1 MCDNCVCVCV
11 CERVSDS
18 NQSSKYTQSLVV
30 REEGMRVNLIF
41 GATVPL
47 QAFANW
53 KEMTEILTKRVH
65 LTSNSW
71 AYINKH
77 YNPDHAEEKKNT
89 QGFQ

>member
-1 MCDNCVCVCV
+1 M
-11 CERVSDS
+11 
-18 NQSSKYTQSLVV
+18 
-30 REEGMRVNLIF
+30 NLIF

-77 YNPDHAEEKKNT
+77 YNLDHAKEKKKHPRVSVRIMKGHTHSQKLKPISKSNI
-89 QGFQ
+89 